1 MRLQYLTYD
10 KIDKRKWD
18 DCINTSINKLIYA
31 ESVFLDNLSL
41 HWDAI
46 VMNDYEAV
54 MPLTWKRKYGIKY
67 LYQPPFFQ
75 QGGVFSKQKLTAE
88 IINTFIDKASEHF
101 RFAEIT
107 LNYMNK
113 NLSLN
118 HKLQI
123 RNNYI
128 FSIGNKYEKTFQDY
142 EPYIRQRLKRLE
154 KFKLNYE
161 VCDDY
166 QEAIRHYKKNYSEK
180 LTNIKLADFKNFE
193 TLCSLYAIK
202 GKVLVRKVYNCDKK
216 ILLACVLLLK
226 DENRIYNL
234 ASTIFPEGKKK
245 LANYFLFDSL
255 IREFTGS
262 KLILDFEGSDIAGI
276 AFFYKKFATENQPYP
291 FIKWN
296 KLPAPLKLLK
306 R

>member
-1 MRLQYLTYD
+1 MELQYLTYD

-18 DCINTSINKLIYA
+18 DCINASINKLIYA
-31 ESVFLDNLSL
+31 ESVFLDNMSA

-75 QGGVFSKQKLTAE
+75 QGGVFSKKKLTAE
-88 IINTFIDKASEHF
+88 IINAFIDKASEHF

-107 LNYMNK
+107 LNYLNR
-113 NLSLN
+113 NLSPSYKPQL
-118 HKLQI
+118 

-128 FSIGNKYEKTFQDY
+128 FSIGNRYEKTFQEYDT
-142 EPYIRQRLKRLE
+142 YIRQRLKRLE
-154 KFKLNYE
+154 KFKMIYKISK
-161 VCDDY
+161 DY
-166 QEAIRHYKKNYSEK
+166 QEAIRVYKKTYQQK
-180 LTNIKLADFKNFE
+180 LSNIKAADFKNFE
-193 TLCSLYAIK
+193 VLCSIYAK
-202 GKVLVRKVYNCDKK
+202 QDRVVVRKVYDSDEKT
-216 ILLACVLLLK
+216 LLACVLILK
-226 DENRIYNL
+226 DENRLYNL

-255 IREFTGS
+255 IREFSGQ
-262 KLILDFEGSDIAGI
+262 KMILDFEGSDIPGV
-276 AFFYKKFATENQPYP
+276 AFFYKKFATENQQYP

-296 KLPAPLKLLK
+296 KLPVPLKLLK